1 MQKRE
6 MAVSPSCL
14 TEANPQCRDRSAS
27 LLDGEVLPRLL
38 ILGQP
43 ATFSQEQE
51 QHMGVKQTIKKKQG
65 EISDVGIYKVIK
77 KKRAKPPSQALW
89 IISTAPFPAV

>member
-1 MQKRE
+1 MGSAMQKRE

-27 LLDGEVLPRLL
+27 LLHGEVLPRLL
-38 ILGQP
+38 ILGQL

-51 QHMGVKQTIKKKQG
+51 QHTGVKQTIKKKSREKSAMWG
-65 EISDVGIYKVIK
+65 FIK
-77 KKRAKPPSQALW
+77 
-89 IISTAPFPAV
+89 